1 MTEEALYD
9 NMVHMTH
16 PSLKKTIQYALEA
29 NDLNTVAALAKEN
42 RKALSLLVRLAYD
55 KETLVGWRAIKAVGL
70 AARQLIKTDYEY
82 LRETARKLLWSLSDE
97 SGGIGWAA
105 PELLGEIVSA
115 DPRRFS
121 DVIPLIASAFDV
133 EEEVFR
139 PGVVYALSRIAE
151 TAPEAAAS
159 YQKIIS
165 LSLADKDPLLKI
177 YALEF
182 VRGLWSAAR
191 AGNLWSGEYRDRV
204 RSLAEHLM
212 SDRGEAWVYK
222 GDGFENVQV
231 GERAEEVLRTI
242 H

>member
-1 MTEEALYD
+1 
-9 NMVHMTH
+9 MTH
-16 PSLKKTIQYALEA
+16 LSLKKTIHHALEA
-29 NDLNTVAALAKEN
+29 NDLNAVVSLAKEN

-55 KETLVGWRAIKAVGL
+55 KEALVGWRAIKAVGL
-70 AARQLIKTDYEY
+70 AARQLIKADYEY

-121 DVIPLIASAFDV
+121 DVIPLIAAAYDV

-139 PGVVYALSRIAE
+139 PGVVYALGRIAE
-151 TAPEAAAS
+151 TAPGAAAS
-159 YQKIIS
+159 YQKIVI

-177 YALEF
+177 CALEF

-191 AGNLWSGEYRDRV
+191 VENLWSGEYRDRV
-204 RSLAEHLM
+204 RSLVERLM
-212 SDRGEAWVYK
+212 SDRGEAWVYSD
-222 GDGFENVQV
+222 DGFVNVQV
-231 GERAEEVLRTI
+231 GERAEEVLRTML
-242 H
+242 

>member
-1 MTEEALYD
+1 M
-9 NMVHMTH
+9 
-16 PSLKKTIQYALEA
+16 KKSIHRALEA
-29 NDLNTVAALAKEN
+29 NDLNAVVFLAKEN

-55 KETLVGWRAIKAVGL
+55 KETLVGRRAIKAVGL
-70 AARQLIKTDYEY
+70 AARQLVKTDYEY

-105 PELLGEIVSA
+105 PELLGEIVSV

-121 DVIPLIASAFDV
+121 DVIPLIAAAFDV

-139 PGVVYALSRIAE
+139 PGVVYALTRIAE

-159 YQKIIS
+159 YQKIVI
-165 LSLADKDPLLKI
+165 LSLADKKDPLLKI

-204 RSLAEHLM
+204 RSLIERLM

-222 GDGFENVQV
+222 GDGFVNVQV

-242 H
+242 L

>member
-1 MTEEALYD
+1 MTEEAVYD

-16 PSLKKTIQYALEA
+16 PSLKKTIRHALEA
-29 NDLNTVAALAKEN
+29 NDLDAVAVLAKEN

-55 KETLVGWRAIKAVGL
+55 KETLVGRRAIKAVGL

-105 PELLGEIVSA
+105 PELLGEIVSV

-121 DVIPLIASAFDV
+121 DVIPLIAAAYDV

-139 PGVVYALSRIAE
+139 PGVVYALGRIAE

-159 YQKIIS
+159 YQKIVM

-177 YALEF
+177 YALEL
-182 VRGLWSAAR
+182 VGRLCSAACT
-191 AGNLWSGEYRDRV
+191 GNLWSREYRDRV
-204 RSLAEHLM
+204 RSLVERLM
-212 SDRGEAWVYK
+212 SDRGEAWVYR
-222 GDGFENVQV
+222 DGGFLNVQV
-231 GERAEEVLRTI
+231 GERAKEVLRTI
-242 H
+242 L

>member
-1 MTEEALYD
+1 M
-9 NMVHMTH
+9 
-16 PSLKKTIQYALEA
+16 
-29 NDLNTVAALAKEN
+29 
-42 RKALSLLVRLAYD
+42 
-55 KETLVGWRAIKAVGL
+55 
-70 AARQLIKTDYEY
+70 
-82 LRETARKLLWSLSDE
+82 
-97 SGGIGWAA
+97 
-105 PELLGEIVSA
+105 
-115 DPRRFS
+115 
-121 DVIPLIASAFDV
+121 

-165 LSLADKDPLLKI
+165 LSPADKDPLLKI